1 MENLNLFEM
10 NERIIALRNDAHKLC
25 ISLGKDYDSDVNDWC
40 DMWRV
45 NERLGAT
52 IGKMFVYMKFECT
65 PNSMENE
72 KDKFEAQ
79 KLVRQFFQFEIESI
93 SKDFDVFID
102 ISRNWKMHDYRCQN
116 FQRRMEETFLE
127 LQKKINC

>member
-10 NERIIALRNDAHKLC
+10 NERIIALKNDAYKLC

-40 DMWRV
+40 FMWRV
-45 NERLGAT
+45 FQILNAT
-52 IGKMFVYMKFECT
+52 VDKMFIYMKVECT

-79 KLVRQFFQFEIESI
+79 KLVRQFFQSEIESMN
-93 SKDFDVFID
+93 KDFDLVID

-116 FQRRMEETFLE
+116 FLRRMEETFLE
-127 LQKKINC
+127 FQKKINC